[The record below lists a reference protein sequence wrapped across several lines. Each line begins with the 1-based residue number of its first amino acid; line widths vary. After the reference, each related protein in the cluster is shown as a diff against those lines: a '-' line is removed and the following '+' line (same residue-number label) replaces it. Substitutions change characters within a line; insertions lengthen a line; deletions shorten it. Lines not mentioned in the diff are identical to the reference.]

1 MAAPWEKI
9 FFHNIG
15 KLYIIE
21 SETLCRSNFTK
32 EHTSKNHDLRRYFMV
47 NVDTKTNVFYY
58 LCIKLS
64 HSYSVLSQILIRCKK
79 VQLI

>member
-1 MAAPWEKI
+1 MAAPWENF

-32 EHTSKNHDLRRYFMV
+32 EHTSKNQDLRRYFMV
-47 NVDTKTNVFYY
+47 NVDTKTLIDTKANVFYY

-64 HSYSVLSQILIRCKK
+64 HSYSVLSHLKY
-79 VQLI
+79 